1 MRLTVHQ
8 HMRIEKIGHYIT
20 RGHTP
25 AEVLELREAY
35 CIGFV
40 WNKVGTRKAAIW
52 RIEEGTIMSGMP
64 DEDLVAYVKSFDV
77 PPVY

>member
-1 MRLTVHQ
+1 MRPTVDQ

-20 RGHTP
+20 RGRTP

-40 WNKVGTRKAAIW
+40 WSKVGTRKAAIW

-64 DEDLVAYVKSFDV
+64 DEDLVEYVKPFDV